1 VARVAQFCVLRL
13 GWFPSG
19 FPAPPATRPGP
30 RPDLETVRRELRA
43 GHARFLELARTLLP
57 RRAEDLLV
65 KHPVL
70 GDLTLEEW
78 MRFHIVHCRHHAK
91 QIRDRMGS

>member
-1 VARVAQFCVLRL
+1 
-13 GWFPSG
+13 
-19 FPAPPATRPGP
+19 
-30 RPDLETVRRELRA
+30 VRRELRA